1 MEFCWT
7 CMNVGI
13 TFSDMR
19 KLDLL
24 QLGMDPRLDPGIYLS
39 NFGLVAAVQR
49 PSLRFGVKRM

>member
-1 MEFCWT
+1 
-7 CMNVGI
+7 MNVGI